1 MRGDLISI
9 GDMARL
15 KGIGVKALR
24 HYERIGIL
32 PPAYVNPVTGYRY
45 YTMRQSSEIDL
56 IISCLDLGIPLKEI
70 ENYRAPD
77 GTLDMGALL
86 ERGHARAIE
95 RLRRARATLMQVE
108 SYQEG
113 MEVREGEARNMAGR
127 TLLLHP
133 WGGPRF
139 DTRRYVKA
147 ATSVFEHARE
157 SGLVPLF
164 FQGLLRLPAGPTD
177 ESGEPV
183 ESGAAGTTGAPGAPE
198 TAAGVPGAPETAT
211 TEGATGGGTWFTAIE
226 VGRIEVP
233 DGLRRPTEP
242 QGETGPQGLGGGL
255 LLRLPDVAY
264 RARRIEGPDFE
275 SCFALA
281 FEAARRLGPTTY
293 PLLAFEVWGNEF
305 HTDRVVL
312 ELMSER

>member
-1 MRGDLISI
+1 MTTMRGDLISI

-32 PPAYVNPVTGYRY
+32 PPAYVKPETGYRY
-45 YTMRQSSEIDL
+45 YTLRQSSEIDL
-56 IISCLDLGIPLKEI
+56 IISCVDLGIPLKEI
-70 ENYRAPD
+70 KDYRTSD
-77 GTLDMGALL
+77 GALDMGALL
-86 ERGHARAIE
+86 ERGRTRAVE

-113 MEVREGEARNMAGR
+113 MEVREDEARNMAGR

-147 ATSVFEHARE
+147 ATSVFEHARGG
-157 SGLVPLF
+157 GLVPLF
-164 FQGLLRLPAGPTD
+164 FQGLVRLP
-177 ESGEPV
+177 
-183 ESGAAGTTGAPGAPE
+183 TGAPAD
-198 TAAGVPGAPETAT
+198 
-211 TEGATGGGTWFTAIE
+211 GTWFAAIE
-226 VGRIEVP
+226 VGGAEGTAESTGAIGAQAQVGPRTQ
-233 DGLRRPTEP
+233 TEP
-242 QGETGPQGLGGGL
+242 GELGEGL
-255 LLRLPDVAY
+255 LLTLPDVAY
-264 RARRIEGPDFE
+264 RVRRIEGPDFE
-275 SCFALA
+275 NCFDLVFA
-281 FEAARRLGPTTY
+281 AARQLGPTEH
-293 PLLAFEVWGNEF
+293 PILAFEVWGNEF